1 MAILLEQEAFEK
13 KYKLVAKE
21 YPAEVME
28 SVKRC
33 YKPFELRPT
42 VFQESNEYHMITLS
56 QARENLRDRF
66 F

>member
-1 MAILLEQEAFEK
+1 MEQEAFEK

-21 YPAEVME
+21 YPEDVME

-42 VFQESNEYHMITLS
+42 VFKESNEYHMTTRA
-56 QARENLRDRF
+56 QAREDLTDRF